1 MKYFLDTL
9 LGICVTIA
17 GLAVFACA
25 LVWFLVLAV
34 VRRVLPLIFLVAIAV
49 WFLTGCVYQPIHV
62 ELYNVTDV
70 SAESIDVG
78 IDASRNTTQDTYH
91 EPR

>member
-1 MKYFLDTL
+1 MK
-9 LGICVTIA
+9 
-17 GLAVFACA
+17 
-25 LVWFLVLAV
+25 
-34 VRRVLPLIFLVAIAV
+34 FLVAALALA
-49 WFLTGCVYQPIHV
+49 LTAGCVYQPIHV

-70 SAESIDVG
+70 AAETIDVG

>member
-1 MKYFLDTL
+1 MK
-9 LGICVTIA
+9 
-17 GLAVFACA
+17 
-25 LVWFLVLAV
+25 
-34 VRRVLPLIFLVAIAV
+34 FLVAALALA
-49 WFLTGCVYQPIHV
+49 LTAGCVYQPIHV

-70 SAESIDVG
+70 SAETIDVG

>member
-1 MKYFLDTL
+1 MKFL
-9 LGICVTIA
+9 A
-17 GLAVFACA
+17 A
-25 LVWFLVLAV
+25 VLA
-34 VRRVLPLIFLVAIAV
+34 LA
-49 WFLTGCVYQPIHV
+49 LTAGCVYQPIHV

-70 SAESIDVG
+70 SAETIDVG

>member
-1 MKYFLDTL
+1 MNYLLKCTL
-9 LGICVTIA
+9 LA
-17 GLAVFACA
+17 
-25 LVWFLVLAV
+25 LAV
-34 VRRVLPLIFLVAIAV
+34 VCGALAWLCGAVLGILCRALPLIVVVVFAV
-49 WFLTGCVYQPIHV
+49 WFLSGCVYQPIHV

-70 SAESIDVG
+70 AAESIDVG